1 LDEDNLIIELLC
13 INVYMG
19 DGNLERALRNKL
31 IESNVINDDYLLKL
45 DEIWKIN
52 LEMIRCL
59 KLKNKKTVKN
69 S

>member
-1 LDEDNLIIELLC
+1 
-13 INVYMG
+13 MG